1 MTTTITLSAD
11 VLADV
16 LDRASARTAIA
27 TRDNREVTI
36 DHKGDGLI
44 RATLWTD
51 DDEGRE
57 VQLDCRTF
65 RLVEVES

>member
-1 MTTTITLSAD
+1 MSTTFTLSAE

-16 LDRASARTAIA
+16 LDRASARDALA
-27 TRDNREVTI
+27 TRDNRDITI

-57 VQLDCRTF
+57 VQLDCRIF
-65 RLVEVES
+65 RIVEVES